1 MDINS
6 YILATEV
13 PATGPIEHLVKAL
26 QRGYDNGAA
35 GTFQVIVTMQPT
47 YMVLFVRTTAD
58 DDEQYLLDR
67 MAKDG
72 CTVEEAAMR
81 QLAAELDGAGQL
93 AKPVIEVLEG
103 GDAQIV
109 DFNAVLAT
117 VGEE

>member
-6 YILATEV
+6 YIIAAEV
-13 PATGPIEHLVKAL
+13 PATGPMEPLVKAL
-26 QRGYDNGAA
+26 QQGYDNGAA
-35 GTFQVIVTMQPT
+35 GSFQVILTMQPT

-58 DDEQYLLDR
+58 DDAQYLLDR

-81 QLAAELDGAGQL
+81 QLAAELEDAGQL
-93 AKPVIEVLEG
+93 AKPLIEVLEG

-109 DFNAVLAT
+109 DFNVVLAT
-117 VGEE
+117 VGHE